1 MGSSG
6 ERLVICME
14 GRYYDHS
21 KSALKPMVLEAEEYH
36 ENLESGK
43 ALTWMKSKQ
52 TIPLICVQRIT
63 NAWAMSVVRKD
74 DRQSS
79 RKRDSW

>member
-43 ALTWMKSKQ
+43 ALT
-52 TIPLICVQRIT
+52 
-63 NAWAMSVVRKD
+63 
-74 DRQSS
+74 
-79 RKRDSW
+79 